1 MRGWAFKPLRAKQDL
16 PKKSNM
22 AIGKKWLEKRDY
34 IGVISRC
41 RTLKKKDR
49 KTREDIAIE
58 HFGDDSAKALRDTHI
73 LLRTAYYIILNDQG
87 KIFGP
92 VKCKLRQCANP
103 NCGIELEPWGPDNG
117 GLQKC
122 PQCKSTQWRISSVA
136 TYWYVTTKE
145 REQWGVIKRFGVN
158 AEGNLRR
165 IFGGYEYP
173 NVRQNLIK
181 CLGAP
186 VRDML
191 DYPSLKEAAGEL
203 MAPLITCPNC
213 QAQFHANGAKF
224 CTCCGAKLP
233 RETK

>member
-1 MRGWAFKPLRAKQDL
+1 
-16 PKKSNM
+16 M

-34 IGVISRC
+34 ISLISKC
-41 RTLKKKDR
+41 RTLKKKDQ
-49 KTREDIAIE
+49 KTKEDIAIE
-58 HFGDDSAKALRDTHI
+58 HFGNDGVKALRDIQI

-103 NCGIELEPWGPDNG
+103 NCGIELEAWGPDDG

-122 PQCKSTQWRISSVA
+122 PQCKSTKWRTTRVV

-145 REQWGVIKRFGVN
+145 REGWEVIKRFGVN

-173 NVRQNLIK
+173 KVRQNLIRR
-181 CLGAP
+181 LGAP

-191 DYPSLKEAAGEL
+191 DYPSLKEAAEEL
-203 MAPLITCPNC
+203 MAPLVTCPNC
-213 QAQFHANGAKF
+213 QSQFHANGAEF
-224 CTCCGAKLP
+224 CTRCGAKLP
-233 RETK
+233 GKGK

>member
-1 MRGWAFKPLRAKQDL
+1 
-16 PKKSNM
+16 M
-22 AIGKKWLEKRDY
+22 AIGQKWLEKRDY
-34 IGVISRC
+34 ISLISKC

-49 KTREDIAIE
+49 KTKEDIAKE
-58 HFGDDSAKALRDTHI
+58 HFGNDGPKALRDIQI
-73 LLRTAYYIILNDQG
+73 LLRTAYYIIINDQG

-92 VKCKLRQCANP
+92 VKCKLRHCDNP

-122 PQCKSTQWRISSVA
+122 PRCKSIQWRTTGII
-136 TYWYVTTKE
+136 TYWYVTMKE
-145 REQWGVIKRFGVN
+145 REQWEVIKRYGVN

-173 NVRQNLIK
+173 KVRQNLIK

-191 DYPSLKEAAGEL
+191 DYPSLKEAAEEL
-203 MAPLITCPNC
+203 MAPLITCPTC
-213 QAQFHANGAKF
+213 QAQFRASDAKF
-224 CTCCGAKLP
+224 CSCCGANLP
-233 RETK
+233 KEKK